1 MQRRTL
7 GKTGLEV
14 SILGVGGYHIGKDH
28 DIDFGTKLIRTAIDE
43 GVNFMDNAWC
53 YNQGVSETVMGHA
66 LRDGY
71 RDRVVL
77 MTKNHGRDGV
87 TFESHLEDSLRRLQT
102 DHIDV
107 VQFHEIITEGDP
119 EKIYAGGALEAAAKA
134 RDQGK
139 IRFIGFTGHRW
150 PYLFTQMLDGGFEWD
165 TAQLPTNL
173 LDHHYRSFSSTVI
186 PQLVERNIGI
196 IGMKSLAGDGKSM
209 FAAGVT
215 ASEAMRYAWSLPIHT
230 LISGMDTVELVQ
242 ENCALARSY
251 EAMADDER
259 EALLTRVATHA
270 TDGTLE
276 GYKTV

>member
-28 DIDFGTKLIRTAIDE
+28 DIAFGTKLIRTAIDE

-53 YNQGVSETVMGHA
+53 YNQGVSETVMGYA

-87 TFESHLEDSLRRLQT
+87 TFDSHLEDSLRRLQT
-102 DHIDV
+102 DRIDV
-107 VQFHEIITEGDP
+107 VQFHEMITEGDP
-119 EKIYAGGALEAAAKA
+119 QKIYAGGALEAATKA
-134 RDQGK
+134 REQGK

-165 TAQLPTNL
+165 TAQLPANL
-173 LDHHYRSFSSTVI
+173 LDYHYRSFSATVM
-186 PQLVERNIGI
+186 PQLVEKNIGI

-209 FAAGVT
+209 FAAGVS
-215 ASEAMRYAWSLPIHT
+215 ASEAMRYSMSLPIHT
-230 LISGMDTVELVQ
+230 LISGMDTVELIR
-242 ENCALARSY
+242 ENCALARSF

-259 EALLTRVATHA
+259 EALLARVATHA

-276 GYKTV
+276 AYKTD